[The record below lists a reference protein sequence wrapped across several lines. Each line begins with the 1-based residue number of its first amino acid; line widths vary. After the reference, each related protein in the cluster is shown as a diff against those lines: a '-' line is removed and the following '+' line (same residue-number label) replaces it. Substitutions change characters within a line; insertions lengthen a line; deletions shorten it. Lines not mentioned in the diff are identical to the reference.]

1 MELAHTH
8 FAHIET
14 QRKINDNKM
23 YGLYGYFLAKEINL
37 TIFRFLC
44 SHLKHGP
51 QNVTFSLFLKK
62 PSMWK
67 VFISYI
73 IDGCLG
79 ANLMRQWVGYFYFWN
94 KNTTALV
101 KPFQGGWIIC
111 CELLCN

>member
-51 QNVTFSLFLKK
+51 QNVTFSLFLQNHQCGRFLY
-62 PSMWK
+62 SM
-67 VFISYI
+67 S
-73 IDGCLG
+73 
-79 ANLMRQWVGYFYFWN
+79 LMAV
-94 KNTTALV
+94 
-101 KPFQGGWIIC
+101 
-111 CELLCN
+111 